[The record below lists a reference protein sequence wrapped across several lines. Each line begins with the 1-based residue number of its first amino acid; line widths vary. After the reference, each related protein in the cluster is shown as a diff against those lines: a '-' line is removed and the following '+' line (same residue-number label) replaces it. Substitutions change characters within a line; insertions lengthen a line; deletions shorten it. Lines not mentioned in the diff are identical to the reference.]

1 MAGHPDGSSYWRNI
15 QGAEGGQPLTPP
27 HNIPAWTQ
35 IQLKLDVDVPG
46 YTIPAVV
53 IDMMEKRSNRPQRT
67 YEEIL
72 ADPKIQLQSRI
83 SPKLRVKICKHLSK
97 NEISWAYLLRD
108 GLMYTACTWMFAHF
122 LCHCSLSLPL
132 ALSELWRLVLGNGSR
147 RLAGALGGL

>member
-108 GLMYTACTWMFAHF
+108 GFMYTACTCVDVC
-122 LCHCSLSLPL
+122 LLTLPL
-132 ALSELWRLVLGNGSR
+132 AL
-147 RLAGALGGL
+147 